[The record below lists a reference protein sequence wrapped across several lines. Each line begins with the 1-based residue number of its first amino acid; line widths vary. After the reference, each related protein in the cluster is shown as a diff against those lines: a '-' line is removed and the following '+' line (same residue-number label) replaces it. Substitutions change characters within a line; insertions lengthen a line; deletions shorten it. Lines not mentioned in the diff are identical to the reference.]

1 MNRRILLRHLAAIVI
16 LPVTVLVIVP
26 VWIARGS
33 NVRIASAASFPGLL
47 VQAIGIA
54 SLSIGFLLFAA
65 SLSRFAKDGK
75 GTLAPWDPPRRLV
88 ITGPYRFVRN
98 PMISG
103 VMFMLAGEAG
113 ALLSRPHAMWAL
125 IFCVTTLLYIPLVE
139 ERALQARFGP
149 SYREYARHVPRFIPR
164 SRPWN
169 GSPDSTRHE

>member
-1 MNRRILLRHLAAIVI
+1 VTGRTVLRHLAAIVI

-33 NVRIASAASFPGLL
+33 NVRVAPAPSLSTVLIQT
-47 VQAIGIA
+47 VGIA
-54 SLSIGFLLFAA
+54 ALSIGFLLFVA
-65 SLSRFAKDGK
+65 SLSRFAKEGR
-75 GTLAPWDPPRRLV
+75 GTLAPWDPPRHLV

-103 VMFMLAGEAG
+103 VMFMLAGEACV
-113 ALLSRPHAMWAL
+113 LLSMPHAMWAL
-125 IFCVTTLLYIPLVE
+125 IFCVTTLLYVPVVE

-164 SRPWN
+164 LRPWN
-169 GSPDSTRHE
+169 GSPGATTRE